1 MARYAENDGMA
12 DCIETL
18 SRERIGE
25 YALVRE
31 IGRATHYT
39 LYQVADPLLGRM
51 AVIKLLHAVSG
62 PEGDASD
69 EAGPRESAPALATR
83 LQREAR
89 TLESLSHP
97 NIPALYGAGE
107 HQGRPYLVTEYLNGQ
122 PLRHRLDQGPLP
134 LGEAVGILEQV
145 AAALDAVH
153 AQGILH
159 RDIRA
164 SSVIVLNDGCVKLAE
179 FGMARQPEDATVTLM
194 GAKVGEP
201 AYLSPE
207 RLRDQPASRASDL
220 WALGVLLYEMLAG
233 RPPFEG
239 SSFPLVAHQVLMDAP
254 PPVPDLSPAL
264 QAVLNRALEK
274 DPERRY
280 GAAGELARDLRRA
293 AEPSLKSVPS
303 FSSPWAETSRRE
315 AFSGLA
321 AGAALALA
329 ASLLLGL
336 FLSRP
341 APTPS
346 RPAPAATQA
355 ALTPPQGSRI
365 YATPSQ
371 FGTPP
376 AATDPFRKYPQTP
389 SDTH

>member
-1 MARYAENDGMA
+1 MA

-69 EAGPRESAPALATR
+69 ATGPRESAHALATR

-97 NIPALYGAGE
+97 NIPAIYGTGE
-107 HQGRPYLVTEYLNGQ
+107 HQGRPYLATEYLNGQ

-134 LGEAVGILEQV
+134 LEEAVSILEQV

-207 RLRDQPASRASDL
+207 RLRDHPASRAADL

-233 RPPFEG
+233 RPPFVG
-239 SSFPLVAHQVLMDAP
+239 ANFAMVAHQVLMDAP
-254 PPVPDLSPAL
+254 APVPALSPAL
-264 QAVLNRALEK
+264 QTVLRRALEK

-280 GAAGELARDLRRA
+280 GAAGEMARDLRRA
-293 AEPSLKSVPS
+293 AEPSLKAMPRL
-303 FSSPWAETSRRE
+303 SSPWAESSRRE
-315 AFSGLA
+315 AVSGLA

-329 ASLLLGL
+329 ASLILGL

-341 APTPS
+341 APAPS
-346 RPAPAATQA
+346 RPAPVVSQIAPA
-355 ALTPPQGSRI
+355 PPQGPRI

-376 AATDPFRKYPQTP
+376 AVSDPFRKSPQAP
-389 SDTH
+389 ADMH